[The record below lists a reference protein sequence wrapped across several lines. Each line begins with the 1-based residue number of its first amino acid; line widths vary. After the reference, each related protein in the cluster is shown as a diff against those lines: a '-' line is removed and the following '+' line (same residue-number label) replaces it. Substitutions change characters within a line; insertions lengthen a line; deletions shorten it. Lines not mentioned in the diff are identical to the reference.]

1 MLRVL
6 TFIGAW
12 LSVIVLS
19 LIWVRMSPNTP
30 QTAQAGTTPTV
41 SAAPSSSPST
51 AAAPTPSAV
60 AGPLTIVL
68 TEWKVAVPPTMKAGK
83 ATFTIKNGGMMVHEL
98 LVFRSDLAPAAY
110 PTNKAGGINEEGA
123 GIKLLSDGDN
133 LDPGASQTRT
143 VDLTPGKYLFVC
155 NLPGHFRE
163 GMFTVVTVQP

>member
-12 LSVIVLS
+12 LSVILLS
-19 LIWVRMSPNTP
+19 LIWVRITASP
-30 QTAQAGTTPTV
+30 AQAGSTV
-41 SAAPSSSPST
+41 SAAPSSSST
-51 AAAPTPSAV
+51 AAAPKPSAV
-60 AGPLTIVL
+60 AGPPTIVL
-68 TEWKVAVPPTMKAGK
+68 TEWKVAVPTTMKAGK
-83 ATFTIKNGGMMVHEL
+83 VTFTIKNGGMMVHEL
-98 LVFRSDLAPAAY
+98 LVFRSDLGPAAY
-110 PTNKAGGINEEGA
+110 PTNQAGGINEEGA

-163 GMFTVVTVQP
+163 GMFTVVTVMP